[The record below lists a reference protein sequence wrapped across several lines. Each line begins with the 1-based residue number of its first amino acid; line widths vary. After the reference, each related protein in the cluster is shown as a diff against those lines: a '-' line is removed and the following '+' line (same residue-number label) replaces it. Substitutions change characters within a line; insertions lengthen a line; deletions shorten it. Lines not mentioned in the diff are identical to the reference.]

1 MRINFKKF
9 VTTSTFLIKFRY
21 VFLSFHNE
29 YENKSNVGFFGSTFW
44 NWFMFCRQRLL
55 YISKGFIYNGRSWNI
70 IQKTLCK
77 IALRSILHLFVEVSQ
92 WSQDPVST
100 IEV

>member
-29 YENKSNVGFFGSTFW
+29 YENKGNVGFLVNFLELVHVLQATA
-44 NWFMFCRQRLL
+44 L
-55 YISKGFIYNGRSWNI
+55 IYFKRFY
-70 IQKTLCK
+70 L
-77 IALRSILHLFVEVSQ
+77 Q
-92 WSQDPVST
+92 WSIMEHHPKN
-100 IEV
+100 IM